1 MNAQFQVAQLSGS
14 TPANSSAPPRIFKLT
29 KPMGDQ
35 AVVVNLGYDQ
45 KVKVDFSGIANEK
58 ITLVHVGDRLII
70 LFDNKSTVTVEP
82 FFDSRH
88 DALKNL
94 TIEVAPGRDV
104 SVSEFA
110 SLFPITTDQS
120 ILPAAGEGGGNAQ
133 ASGANFSNSSVD
145 PLATR
150 SPLDLLGQESL
161 GTVAL
166 TPETFNGTPNV
177 APSGSFTLAGV
188 LTVHDET
195 LGVQLTADDQAN
207 PLLPAVF
214 QQAGLIGWAQSAVSE
229 IGAANV
235 NFGTNGPGTV
245 AYVLTTSTG
254 AAFAGVDTGLKATA
268 TGNGVFL
275 FSEGNLIVAR
285 EGNGTTP
292 NAGGA
297 IAFALYLDPVSLK
310 LSVAQY
316 EAVQH
321 SNTLDPNDRI
331 ELADVVFVQQ
341 VVTDALGVVVTH
353 VSTDSIGVA
362 FDDDGPAISV
372 SVVEPVEG
380 SAQLA
385 TLSLDES
392 IGFDPNPN
400 GFPGPLDDT
409 GSTTAD
415 PTGTVPIGEV
425 KTAAGGEEQ
434 GQGALQALFSVVKDP
449 GTDGEKTVTYQ
460 YSFSLTG
467 GSGPSG
473 SVASTLKVTDPSGL
487 YGDDTI
493 YLFKV
498 SDTEIVGR
506 VGNDPNGPIATRITL
521 VNAGSLS
528 GSQLVIA
535 QYMAIDHGQDGNN
548 FDSSKALTLLSS
560 NQDEGEVVFASLG
573 ITLTATI
580 TDVDNDTATSSATIQ
595 IAGGETSSIVFQDD
609 GPVLIGE
616 GSVIGT
622 VDEDGLAV
630 HNADA
635 GRTGELA
642 GTGSA
647 VATGSLASL
656 VDFGTDGPAA
666 TGFKVAVQNTP
677 VDSGLT
683 SQGAHVLI
691 VSDGTTLHGYVETGV
706 AGSGFSGGDRE
717 VFTLTV
723 GADGFYTFTLKDQI
737 DHPTLNN
744 AEGDNGENIL
754 TTSLDLSA
762 FIVATDGDGDHIN
775 LGEGTFKIEIQ
786 DDIPV
791 LTGASISRTVDED
804 DILTPWSQ
812 GTSPNDG
819 SADGSTTENFTGAA
833 IVSGTLAGLVSVG
846 ADETGTFGFSSDAI
860 AKLTALGLYSKQS
873 AQGDGE
879 NGKLLIYTISD
890 GPVGSHEIVITAN
903 EPSPNGNP
911 VFSLTLNTETGAYEF
926 RLYDELIHTEGSG
939 QNSDLRSGPL
949 DNGVQH
955 SIPNIDLGSI
965 ITFTDK
971 DGDTV
976 SLTGKFTISVT
987 DDVPHADVDLGWGS
1001 VTVDETPGNQADD
1014 TTSSSVRNLFAKLEA
1029 TGLVGDDPDVSGD
1042 NNGGNPGNG
1051 AIAYAR
1057 SDFSVVIDD
1066 SVIGADYPPYPHT
1079 FSLSVAGGNGTDSGL
1094 FVTDGGKIVLS
1105 VNADGLIL
1113 GTVSDANSAFN
1124 GKVAFAI
1131 AIDSDGKVSVAQY
1144 LSIKHDDRGDS
1155 NETNDNGTNFNDASP
1170 DDPLTVQQNL
1180 DGKII
1185 ATLTVTDSDGDK
1197 SSDSVN
1203 IGKLITFL
1211 DDGPSVDVHAASG
1224 FSVVH
1229 DETPDVQSSDDDTT
1243 VQAVRD
1249 LFANVHDK
1257 GSDPHLASA
1266 QKIDGAVG
1274 FAQSEGAALTVSA
1287 NFGSDGAATSSSK
1300 VFSLTLNGGNGTNSG
1315 LETTDGRDIY
1325 LFKEGDLIVGR
1336 YDGPDSGS
1344 GTTNT
1349 GNDPAA
1355 FAIAIDPVTGK
1366 VSVVQYVSLEHN
1378 NAGGA
1383 DDYVAIA
1390 SNKVFATVTVTDG
1403 DGDSARDSADIS
1415 GKIRFEDD
1423 GPTITGATISV
1434 AVDEDGLPTGN
1445 LDANRAGETTGTG
1458 SAVATGAAGALNALV
1473 NFGADGPSSTA
1484 FDLVVQSSPVNTG
1497 LESKGGDILIVS
1509 DGNTLRG
1516 FVNQGGN
1523 FGYQAGTDRE
1533 VFTLTV
1539 GSNGSYVFTLK
1550 DQIDHPSLNGQNG
1563 DNSENLLT
1571 TALDLSKYIV
1581 ATDGDGD
1588 TVKLA
1593 AGAFTIQIRDDI
1605 PIQVSGASI
1614 TATVEEDDLTNAN
1627 SGNNSV
1633 GNNEDGSSG
1642 KTVANGSLTSLFKVG
1657 ADENGTFV
1665 LDISGI
1671 SALQNQNLTSHNTAL
1686 SYSISGDTLTA
1697 KAGSITVFTLQI
1709 QSNGNYTF
1717 TLEDQLDHAAGNG
1730 ENTLSINLS
1739 SVVRFVDYDSDG
1751 VTPSGGFTITVQ
1763 DDIPVQTQNS
1773 VSGAVQ
1779 EDALTDANSNH
1790 QSIGNTEGG
1799 QTTVAT
1805 GSLATLVSVGADEQ
1819 GTFSLLANPAGLTAV
1834 TSKGAAVL
1842 YSVSGTVLTGYVDSD
1857 GTAGFSGGDRVVFTL
1872 DVQPNGNYTFTLED
1886 QIDHLPN
1893 APANDDNQKLILDF
1907 TGAIQF
1913 TDQDGDKIQLQG
1925 STTTTTVT
1933 TPLTLQ
1939 PGHYDT
1945 YTVGGVTFDGL
1956 TFTGTAAN
1964 SFVNTAGDNAA
1975 SFNVSGQGVGIGNNL
1990 IQDNQGFIVERAG
2003 TDSFSFTINGSGT
2016 GTISWVA
2023 YHGGVPVSGSA
2034 GYDSGT
2040 LTLPSDGSAV
2050 TIDPSGTFDHLV
2062 IRFDLADG
2070 DKIRVNNFS
2079 YASTTTTSGGV
2090 FTIGIEDDIP
2100 VTGPNATVTV
2110 DEDDLASGNHDTA
2123 SAGDDAA
2130 SVSPTTGT
2138 LNFLVGA
2145 DEAGTI
2151 SFAPLD
2157 GFAVVDAGNHALTA
2171 GNQALHYFWDAGT
2184 NTLYASTLTDT
2195 PSHAF
2200 ATAAFK
2206 IQVDPST
2213 GAYSFSLVGQI
2224 DHPIHDDPNV
2234 GGTQTAYEDNI
2245 SINLSY
2251 TITDRDGDTGN
2262 GTLAISIDDDMP
2274 IVGSTVAANNLVV
2287 NGSFEQGHALGN
2299 NQWSIYHGLAGWTT
2313 ADIGAAG
2320 PHGDVPFE
2328 VQTGNVGGVF
2338 AQDGNALIELDSD
2351 LSSGNLS
2358 GSDHYNDSGHTNT
2371 IIQQVIAGT
2380 HAGEAYEL
2388 TFYYSPRSNEGN
2400 ADSGSLNV
2408 LWNGQVVKSIDSTGM
2423 TAGVWQ
2429 LITVS
2434 VIGTDAG
2441 DVLGFQGA
2449 GQENSL
2455 GAYIDNVSLVPVAF
2469 VDEDGLTGPLAFG
2482 SHDTQAGD
2490 NYVANTDGDANETTS
2505 TGYLNI
2511 KWGADDLDSGVD
2523 INSGSF
2529 GTLTQD
2535 HPDGVGDRSL
2545 TFANASVGVSGASAL
2560 TSMGEAVVFS
2570 TNADGTILTGVAG
2583 GRTVIEVSLSDE
2595 GAGAFRVVLKDQLDH
2610 ATGNNEN
2617 DIRLTFNY
2625 TATDSDGDAVNGSFT
2640 IGVDDDMPSANA
2652 DADSVSTAVQTL
2664 NFDDVVLGENG
2675 ETPIA
2680 SPYHGFNFIQTG
2692 IHNPPGSG
2700 PFATYVPHSG
2710 SNLAFVGEK
2719 NGVEQPG
2726 YTGTAGDPITIAH
2739 ADGSR
2744 FTALGAWFS
2753 SHGSEPMTITISG
2766 YVNGVLV
2773 SSFTQDIHE
2782 GTAGGPTYV
2791 NLSALGSVDKIVVDG
2806 PGYFGF
2812 DDFSYA
2818 DNATATGNVVTGVGT
2833 TNFGADVL
2841 GADGAKVTG
2850 VVGVTTDTT
2859 PDGSH
2864 NFQVTGQY
2872 GTLVLNENGGYTYTR
2887 FDGSPVVAN
2896 DVFTYAL
2903 TDGDGDVSTATL
2915 TIGISDHGV
2924 TISGINGEDG
2934 DITVYENDLLA
2945 SRGVDESAGSSPDS
2959 GNLLQNGTFTIAA
2972 ADGLNSLMID
2982 GHAFVTNGVFTASSF
2997 TTATGNTFA
3006 VTAFNGTTVSYSY
3019 TLVDNEQH
3027 ASLQGNNGL
3036 PESLSV
3042 VATDSDGETATST
3055 IKINIV
3061 DDVPTAVNDTWAT
3074 TITGATLLTGL
3085 LANDKFGAD
3094 GVDTD
3099 NSPLIGQVTVTNS
3112 AHGTVVYNN
3121 NGTFTYTPEA
3131 GYTGA
3136 DSFTYTIKD
3145 GDGDTSTA
3153 TVTLSS
3159 VQTNSLPTA
3168 GNSSASVDDEGLPNG
3183 IAGSTFAD
3191 DLSGQAITASGTLPH
3206 NYNTDGKAASDPI
3219 NFAPMDGTTGLVGSE
3234 SVTYS
3239 WNATNNTLTA
3249 SSAARGAIFIVV
3261 VDGGSDNGNGNY
3273 VFTLLKPV
3281 LHDAGDN
3288 ENDATVNLTYQV
3300 KDATLP
3306 IADKATGTLAITID
3320 DDIPVAAPIVKTV
3333 TEGTSDT
3340 NILLILDRSGSM
3352 DFSSGVSGYATR
3364 LDLLKAAAKE
3374 LLDQYD
3380 AAGDVKVQI
3389 IKFNDSAQK
3398 QGSVWLSVAD
3408 AKTYIDGL
3416 TANDGTDY
3424 DDATALAPDAFD
3436 DAGKL
3441 TTAGVRNVSYFISD
3455 GQPDPTSEQVS
3466 GDELTDWVNFVN
3478 ANDIVSFAIGLGSSA
3493 PSMYLDPLAYDGRG
3507 TGTDTDA
3514 LIVTN
3519 LNQLQSSLAGTVSP
3533 SISGSV
3539 IDGSIPTSF
3548 GADGGYVKSI
3558 EIGGKTYTYNP
3569 ATDAIT
3575 TSGSGSNTA
3584 TFNATTNQLTITFTG
3599 SAGESFVIDLDDGT
3613 YAYTPPSTI
3622 TSNFGRP
3629 FTYTLTDNDGDTA
3642 SSTLTINVNNVNGAP
3657 ILDATDSPVNAA
3669 VNEDAPAPSGAVGT
3683 LVSALLDTAAGGGF
3697 DNVTDADGPG
3707 LGIAITATNSAN
3719 GTWYYSTNNG
3729 ATWTAV
3735 GAVSNANALLL
3746 AADVGTRLYFKPSA
3760 DYNGTVTD
3768 GITFRAWDES
3778 TGTAGTKADTT
3789 SNGGSSAFSSA
3800 TDTASV
3806 TVNSVNDAPTLGPI
3820 TATAGITEAANAAS
3834 QNIAA
3839 VSGTFAVSDVDV
3851 GNTLTASINGTPTL
3865 VWSGGDLST
3874 VLTSAQINT
3883 LTGALVA
3890 GELAIS
3896 SSITANGGAQ
3906 TISYTWDPEAAALD
3920 FLAAGQTLTVTYQI
3934 QVSDGTATTP
3944 TQPLSF
3950 VITGTNDAPV
3960 ITGDR
3965 AAIVAEGGTYTIT
3978 TTDLNFTDVDDAA
3991 AGVTF
3996 TASSLTNGIIQVNGV
4011 TQNTFSG
4018 TQLAA
4023 GQVKFIHN
4031 GSETSTASFQV
4042 NVEDGNEDVSS
4053 PVNQSFNLTV
4063 TAVND
4068 LPVLNSTG
4076 LTVVS
4081 NTGSGAVTFAEAAL
4095 SSYFIDADN
4104 TTLGIASVA
4113 PAGTLQSANGT
4124 GLGAGNVGTV
4134 GTITIDDD
4142 AALGGSF
4149 TTIATDG
4156 TGSSAP
4162 ATTVNFVNSA
4172 TATTSLNAAASGDSI
4187 IVNAQ
4192 TTGATLTGGV
4202 GKDYIIGNTGNDTI
4216 IGGANDDVLAGG
4228 AGNDTYAFGLSDGDD
4243 TIIEVGAAS
4252 AGDAVLIDAN
4262 GAALTSLSGLDND
4275 DDGSDGDLI
4284 IGVNGQQIRIVDHY
4298 NSGNN
4303 AVETISFDGA
4313 TFKGYSLGSGAYTIS
4328 TDDNGT
4334 RSGTSGNDLIAA
4346 EADGDNL
4353 SGGAGNDI
4361 LLGNASSDGLTGG
4374 TGSDLLVGGA
4384 GTDDFNFAAGDS
4396 QLSITGS
4403 GTNGVISGY
4412 DVIADFAPGATAAA
4426 SERIIF
4432 SGATVAGNATP
4443 TGSTTTNSALL
4454 LNTGFAVASHRISSG
4469 IITFDDTSGGANAN
4483 FSTAVSLTTQ
4493 ADVAAVVQYL
4503 QANDIGAT
4511 GTTVAFEATI
4521 GGVNHTYVYIQG
4533 TDNGSNNNSDA
4544 LIDLVG
4550 VNATSISEPNNNEI
4564 AVVGTSVADPIVLD
4578 LGNNGVAFSSLE
4590 NGVSFDI
4597 NGDGAQD
4604 QIAWTGDG
4612 QDGILAL
4619 DLDGS
4624 GKIESGNELF
4634 TPNFNG
4640 GHFADGIAALASL
4653 DGNHD
4658 GVIDTRDQAFGDLVV
4673 WRDANH
4679 NGVSEDGEL
4688 IKLGELDIKSIDL
4701 ATTAG
4706 APIDGQTVAGVG
4718 SFTYADG
4725 TTGTFVE
4732 VDLDASL
4739 GASVPADTAHHE
4751 LPQGLDQILSF
4762 GPGHGEL
4769 TFPASGSA
4777 GEGELTHFT
4786 TVDQPLTHDAFGDTS
4801 AAAAKMALAVI
4812 QAGGTVDTAHLQPGL

>member
-1 MNAQFQVAQLSGS
+1 MNAQFQVTQLSGS
-14 TPANSSAPPRIFKLT
+14 TLANSSAPSRIFKLT

-145 PLATR
+145 SLATGN
-150 SPLDLLGQESL
+150 PLDLLGQESL
-161 GTVAL
+161 GTFAL

-195 LGVQLTADDQAN
+195 LGVQVTADDQAN

-214 QQAGLIGWAQSAVSE
+214 QQAGLIGWAQSAASE
-229 IGAANV
+229 IAAANV

-245 AYVLTTSTG
+245 AYVLTTSAG

-268 TGNGVFL
+268 TGNEIFL
-275 FSEGNLIVAR
+275 FTEGNLVVAR

-392 IGFDPNPN
+392 IGFDPNPD

-409 GSTTAD
+409 GSTMPD
-415 PTGTVPIGEV
+415 PTGSVPIGEV
-425 KTAAGGEEQ
+425 KTAVGGEEQ
-434 GQGALQALFSVVKDP
+434 GQGALQALFNVVKDP
-449 GTDGEKTVTYQ
+449 GTDGEKSTTYQ

-506 VGNDPNGPIATRITL
+506 VGNDPNGPIAIRVTL
-521 VNAGSLS
+521 VDAGSLS
-528 GSQLVIA
+528 GGQLVID

-560 NQDEGEVVFASLG
+560 NQGEGEVVFASLG

-616 GSVIGT
+616 DAVIAR
-622 VDEDGLAV
+622 VDEDGLV
-630 HNADA
+630 GHNADA
-635 GRTGELA
+635 ARTGEVT
-642 GTGSA
+642 GPGSA
-647 VATGSLASL
+647 VATGSLTSL
-656 VDFGTDGPAA
+656 VDFGTDGAGANAFHLA
-666 TGFKVAVQNTP
+666 TQATP
-677 VDSGLT
+677 VNSGLT
-683 SQGAHVLI
+683 SQGAQVLI
-691 VSDGTTLHGYVETGV
+691 VSDGTALHGYVETGA
-706 AGSGFSGGDRE
+706 AGSGFGNGDRE

-723 GADGFYTFTLKDQI
+723 GVDGSYTFTLKDQI
-737 DHPTLNN
+737 DHPSLNG
-744 AEGDNGENIL
+744 AAGDNSENAL
-754 TTSLDLSA
+754 TTALDLSA
-762 FIVATDGDGDHIN
+762 FVIATDGDGDSIT
-775 LGEGTFKIEIQ
+775 LGAGTFKMEVQ

-791 LTGASISRTVDED
+791 LTGASIARTVDED

-812 GTSPNDG
+812 GTSPYDG
-819 SADGSTTENFTGAA
+819 GNVDGSTTEIFTGAA
-833 IVSGTLAGLVSVG
+833 FVSGTLAGLVSVG

-860 AKLTALGLYSKQS
+860 AKLSALGLYSKQS

-879 NGKLLIYTISD
+879 NGKLLTYVISN
-890 GPVGSHEIVITAN
+890 GPVGSHEIIITGN
-903 EPSPNGNP
+903 EPNPNGNP

-965 ITFTDK
+965 VTFTDK
-971 DGDTV
+971 DGDTI
-976 SLTGKFTISVT
+976 SLTGKFTINVT
-987 DDVPHADVDLGWGS
+987 DDVPHADIDLGWGS
-1001 VTVDETPGNQADD
+1001 VTIDETPGNQADD
-1014 TTSSSVRNLFAKLEA
+1014 TTASSVRNLFAKLEA
-1029 TGLVGDDPDVSGD
+1029 TDVVGDDPDVPGD
-1042 NNGGNPGNG
+1042 NNGGNSGNG

-1057 SDFSVVIDD
+1057 SDFAVVIDD
-1066 SVIGADYPPYPHT
+1066 STIGADYPPYPHT

-1124 GKVAFAI
+1124 GNIAFAI
-1131 AIDSDGKVSVAQY
+1131 AIASDGRVSVAQY

-1155 NETNDNGTNFNDASP
+1155 NETNDNGNNWNDASP

-1203 IGKLITFL
+1203 IGKLITLL
-1211 DDGPSVDVHAASG
+1211 DDGPSVEVHTASG

-1249 LFANVHDK
+1249 LFANVHHK
-1257 GSDPHLASA
+1257 GSDPHLTNA
-1266 QKIDGAVG
+1266 QKVDGAIG
-1274 FAQSEGAALTVSA
+1274 FAQSEGAALTVST
-1287 NFGSDGAATSSSK
+1287 NFGADGAASSTSK

-1315 LETTDGRDIY
+1315 LETTDGKDIY

-1344 GTTNT
+1344 SSTNT
-1349 GNDPAA
+1349 GSDPAA

-1378 NAGGA
+1378 NTGDA
-1383 DDYVAIA
+1383 DEYVAIA

-1403 DGDSARDSADIS
+1403 DGDSATDSADIS

-1445 LDANRAGETTGTG
+1445 LDANRTGETTGTG
-1458 SAVATGAAGALNALV
+1458 SAIAVGAAGALNALV
-1473 NFGADGPSSTA
+1473 NFGADGPASTA
-1484 FDLVVQSSPVNTG
+1484 FDLVVQNSPINTG

-1516 FVNQGGN
+1516 YVDQGGN
-1523 FGYQAGTDRE
+1523 SGYQPGTDRE

-1563 DNSENLLT
+1563 DNTENLLT
-1571 TALDLSKYIV
+1571 TALDLSKYII

-1605 PIQVSGASI
+1605 PIQVSGASV

-1642 KTVANGSLTSLFKVG
+1642 KAVANGSLTSLFKVG

-1665 LDISGI
+1665 LDSSGI
-1671 SALQNQNLTSHNTAL
+1671 PALQNQNLTSHNTAL

-1717 TLEDQLDHAAGNG
+1717 TLKDQLDHAAGNG

-1751 VTPSGGFTITVQ
+1751 VTLSGGFTITVQ

-1779 EDALTDANSNH
+1779 EDALTDANSNL
-1790 QSIGNTEGG
+1790 QSIGNAEGG

-1819 GTFSLLANPAGLTAV
+1819 GTFSLLANPSGLTAV

-1872 DVQPNGNYTFTLED
+1872 DVQPNGNYTFTLKD

-1893 APANDDNQKLILDF
+1893 APANDDNQKLILNF

-1925 STTTTTVT
+1925 PTTTTTVT

-2130 SVSPTTGT
+2130 SVSPATGT

-2151 SFAPLD
+2151 SFAPLG
-2157 GFAVVDAGNHALTA
+2157 GFAVVDAGNHAITA
-2171 GNQALHYFWDAGT
+2171 GNQALQYFWDAGT

-2206 IQVDPST
+2206 IQVNPST
-2213 GAYSFSLVGQI
+2213 GAYSFSLLGQV
-2224 DHPIHDDPNV
+2224 DHPVHDDLNV

-2245 SINLSY
+2245 KLNLTY
-2251 TITDRDGDTGN
+2251 TVTDRDGDTVK
-2262 GTLAISIDDDMP
+2262 GTLSVSIDDDMP
-2274 IVGSTVAANNLVV
+2274 IIGPVAATNNLVV
-2287 NGSFEQGHALGN
+2287 NGSFEVGHGLGN
-2299 NQWSIYHGLAGWTT
+2299 NQWSIYHSLAGWTS
-2313 ADIGAAG
+2313 ANLGPAG

-2328 VQTGNVGGVF
+2328 VQTGNVGGVS

-2358 GSDHYNDSGHTNT
+2358 GGDHYNDSGHTNT

-2434 VIGTDAG
+2434 VIGTGPG

-2455 GAYIDNVSLVPVAF
+2455 GAYIDNVSLVPVTF

-2482 SHDTQAGD
+2482 SHDTLAGD

-2511 KWGADDLDSGVD
+2511 KWGADNLDSGAD
-2523 INSGSF
+2523 ITSGSF

-2545 TFANASVGVSGASAL
+2545 TFTNASVGVSGVSAL
-2560 TSMGEAVVFS
+2560 TSKGEAVVFS

-2640 IGVDDDMPSANA
+2640 VGVDDDVPVANA
-2652 DADSVSTAVQTL
+2652 DIDSVSTAVQTL

-2675 ETPIA
+2675 ETPIV

-2700 PFATYVPHSG
+2700 PFATYAPHSG

-2739 ADGSR
+2739 TDGSR

-2753 SHGSEPMTITISG
+2753 SHGSEPMTIAISG
-2766 YVNGVLV
+2766 YVDGMLV
-2773 SSFTQDIHE
+2773 SSFTQDIHQ
-2782 GTAGGPTYV
+2782 GAAGGPIYV
-2791 NLSALGSVDKIVVDG
+2791 SLSVLGSVDKIVVDG

-2812 DDFSYA
+2812 DDFAFA
-2818 DNATATGNVVTGVGT
+2818 DNSSATGNVVTGVGT

-2850 VVGVTTDTT
+2850 VVGVTTVTT
-2859 PDGSH
+2859 PDGSQ
-2864 NFQVTGQY
+2864 NFQVIGQY
-2872 GTLVLNENGGYTYTR
+2872 GTLVLNENGDYTYTR

-2924 TISGINGEDG
+2924 TISGINREDG
-2934 DITVYENDLLA
+2934 DITVYEDDLLA
-2945 SRGVDESAGSSPDS
+2945 SRGVGESAGSGPDS
-2959 GNLLQNGTFTIAA
+2959 GNLSQNGTFTIAA

-2982 GHAFVTNGVFTASSF
+2982 GHAIVTNGVFTATSF
-2997 TTATGNTFA
+2997 TTATGNIFA

-3036 PESLSV
+3036 PENLSV

-3085 LANDKFGAD
+3085 LANDEFGAD

-3099 NSPLIGQVTVTNS
+3099 NSPLIGQVTVTNG
-3112 AHGTVVYNN
+3112 AHGTVVYNS

-3136 DSFTYTIKD
+3136 DSFTYTIRD

-3168 GNSSASVDDEGLPNG
+3168 GNTSASVDDEGFPNG
-3183 IAGSTFAD
+3183 IAGSTFGD
-3191 DLSGQAITASGTLPH
+3191 DLSGQAISASGTLPH

-3219 NFAPMDGTTGLVGSE
+3219 NFAPMNGTPGLVGSE

-3249 SSAARGAIFIVV
+3249 SSAARGAIFTVV

-3281 LHDAGDN
+3281 LHDAGNN
-3288 ENDATVNLTYQV
+3288 ENDATVHLTYQV

-3306 IADKATGTLAITID
+3306 VGDTATGTLAITID

-3333 TEGTSDT
+3333 TEGSSDT

-3352 DFSSGVSGYATR
+3352 DFNSGVSGYTTR

-3389 IKFNDSAQK
+3389 IQFNDSAQK
-3398 QGSVWLSVAD
+3398 QGDVWLSVAD

-3416 TANDGTDY
+3416 TADNGTDY
-3424 DDATALAPDAFD
+3424 DDATALAPDAFND
-3436 DAGKL
+3436 PGKL
-3441 TTAGVRNVSYFISD
+3441 TTSGVRNVAYFMSD
-3455 GQPDPTSEQVS
+3455 GQPDPTSEAVTD
-3466 GDELTDWVNFVN
+3466 GELTDWINFVN
-3478 ANDIVSFAIGLGSSA
+3478 ANDIVSFAIGLGPSA
-3493 PSMYLDPLAYDGRG
+3493 PDTYLDPLAHDGRG
-3507 TGTDTDA
+3507 AGSGTDTDA
-3514 LIVTN
+3514 LIVTD
-3519 LNQLQSSLAGTVSP
+3519 LNQFQSTLAGTVNP

-3569 ATDAIT
+3569 VTDAIIA
-3575 TSGSGSNTA
+3575 SGSGSNA
-3584 TFNATTNQLTITFTG
+3584 GTFNATSNQLTITFTG

-3613 YAYTPPSTI
+3613 YVYMPPTAIVADFS
-3622 TSNFGRP
+3622 RP

-3642 SSTLTINVNNVNGAP
+3642 TSTLTINVDNVNGAP
-3657 ILDATDSPVNAA
+3657 VLDATDSPVVAA
-3669 VNEDAPAPSGAVGT
+3669 VNEDAAAPSGAVGT
-3683 LVSALLDTAAGGGF
+3683 LVSALLDTAGGGGF

-3735 GAVSNANALLL
+3735 GTVSNANALLL
-3746 AADVGTRLYFKPSA
+3746 EADANTRLYFKPA
-3760 DYNGTVTD
+3760 ANFNGTVTD
-3768 GITFRAWDES
+3768 GITFRAWDAS
-3778 TGTAGTKADTT
+3778 TGTAGTKVDTS

-3800 TDTASV
+3800 TDTAAV
-3806 TVNSVNDAPTLGPI
+3806 TVNAANDAPTATI
-3820 TATAGITEAANAAS
+3820 TPASYSATEQTNLNLHNTGMSVGDIDAGNNVISMTLS
-3834 QNIAA
+3834 
-3839 VSGTFAVSDVDV
+3839 VGT
-3851 GNTLTASINGTPTL
+3851 G
-3865 VWSGGDLST
+3865 
-3874 VLTSAQINT
+3874 
-3883 LTGALVA
+3883 
-3890 GELAIS
+3890 
-3896 SSITANGGAQ
+3896 
-3906 TISYTWDPEAAALD
+3906 
-3920 FLAAGQTLTVTYQI
+3920 TLTV
-3934 QVSDGTATTP
+3934 
-3944 TQPLSF
+3944 
-3950 VITGTNDAPV
+3950 
-3960 ITGDR
+3960 
-3965 AAIVAEGGTYTIT
+3965 
-3978 TTDLNFTDVDDAA
+3978 
-3991 AGVTF
+3991 
-3996 TASSLTNGIIQVNGV
+3996 
-4011 TQNTFSG
+4011 
-4018 TQLAA
+4018 
-4023 GQVKFIHN
+4023 
-4031 GSETSTASFQV
+4031 
-4042 NVEDGNEDVSS
+4042 
-4053 PVNQSFNLTV
+4053 
-4063 TAVND
+4063 
-4068 LPVLNSTG
+4068 
-4076 LTVVS
+4076 
-4081 NTGSGAVTFAEAAL
+4081 
-4095 SSYFIDADN
+4095 
-4104 TTLGIASVA
+4104 
-4113 PAGTLQSANGT
+4113 
-4124 GLGAGNVGTV
+4124 GAGN
-4134 GTITIDDD
+4134 
-4142 AALGGSF
+4142 
-4149 TTIATDG
+4149 
-4156 TGSSAP
+4156 
-4162 ATTVNFVNSA
+4162 
-4172 TATTSLNAAASGDSI
+4172 SG
-4187 IVNAQ
+4187 
-4192 TTGATLTGGV
+4192 
-4202 GKDYIIGNTGNDTI
+4202 
-4216 IGGANDDVLAGG
+4216 
-4228 AGNDTYAFGLSDGDD
+4228 
-4243 TIIEVGAAS
+4243 
-4252 AGDAVLIDAN
+4252 
-4262 GAALTSLSGLDND
+4262 
-4275 DDGSDGDLI
+4275 
-4284 IGVNGQQIRIVDHY
+4284 VD
-4298 NSGNN
+4298 
-4303 AVETISFDGA
+4303 
-4313 TFKGYSLGSGAYTIS
+4313 
-4328 TDDNGT
+4328 
-4334 RSGTSGNDLIAA
+4334 
-4346 EADGDNL
+4346 
-4353 SGGAGNDI
+4353 
-4361 LLGNASSDGLTGG
+4361 
-4374 TGSDLLVGGA
+4374 
-4384 GTDDFNFAAGDS
+4384 
-4396 QLSITGS
+4396 SITGS
-4403 GTNGVISGY
+4403 GTSSVTVTGTLAELNNLLAGTDTNGGWFGSGGTIVYNANVNAPPASTTLTLLVNDTGDTGSGGSQTAADAATINITAVNDAPTAAADTVITNVGNNAAVVIPEWALVANDTDLDNVLDVTAVSAGTSGTTSHATGTGNGGSVTFTDDGSNLNGGNNGSFTY
-4412 DVIADFAPGATAAA
+4412 KATDGSATAAA
-4426 SERIIF
+4426 VTVTIDNRSTGTTTLTGGNANEILIGRSGASNALNGDNGNDVLIGNDLADTLNGGDGRDIMVGGASGDTFSIF
-4432 SGATVAGNATP
+4432 SGESAVTIGASGDGGTIAGYDIIKDFNVTADKLSLNGTP
-4443 TGSTTTNSALL
+4443 FAASNTAGTNGSNSELTIGG
-4454 LNTGFAVASHRISSG
+4454 NQVRSHAISNG
-4469 IITFDDTSGGANAN
+4469 IITFDDADS
-4483 FSTAVSLTTQ
+4483 FSSALTLDSIQ
-4493 ADVAAVVQYL
+4493 DVAAVVDYL
-4503 QANDIGAT
+4503 RQNDLGSGGA
-4511 GTTVAFEATI
+4511 TVAFTATI
-4521 GGVNHTYVYIQG
+4521 DGVNHTYVYEQVG
-4533 TDNGSNNNSDA
+4533 NGQSNDNDI
-4544 LIDLVG
+4544 LVDLENVTL
-4550 VNATSISEPNNNEI
+4550 TSG
-4564 AVVGTSVADPIVLD
+4564 GTSLATLIGNGRVDPVVLD
-4578 LGNNGVAFSSLE
+4578 LGAHGISFSSISD
-4590 NGVSFDI
+4590 GVQFDI

-4604 QIAWTGDG
+4604 QIAWTAGG
-4612 QDGILAL
+4612 QDGILAV

-4640 GHFADGIAALASL
+4640 GHFADGIAALGSL

-4658 GVIDTRDQAFGDLVV
+4658 GVIDSKDQAFGDLVT
-4673 WRDANH
+4673 WQDANH
-4679 NGVSEDGEL
+4679 NGVSEGGEL
-4688 IKLGELDIKSIDL
+4688 IKLSDLGIKSIDL

-4706 APIDGQTVAGVG
+4706 APIDGQTIAGVG

-4725 TTGTFVE
+4725 TIGTFVE

-4739 GASVPADTAHHE
+4739 GASAPADTAYHE
-4751 LPQGLDQILSF
+4751 LPHGFDQILDF

-4769 TFPASGSA
+4769 SFPPGGLGSQ

>member
-14 TPANSSAPPRIFKLT
+14 TLANSSAPPRIFKLT

-82 FFDSRH
+82 FFDSGH

-145 PLATR
+145 PLATGN
-150 SPLDLLGQESL
+150 PLDLLGQESL
-161 GTVAL
+161 GTFAL

-229 IGAANV
+229 IAAANV

-245 AYVLTTSTG
+245 AYVLTTSAG

-268 TGNGVFL
+268 TGNEIFL
-275 FSEGNLIVAR
+275 FTEGNLIVAR

-392 IGFDPNPN
+392 IGFDPNPD
-400 GFPGPLDDT
+400 GFAGPLDDT
-409 GSTTAD
+409 GSTMPD
-415 PTGTVPIGEV
+415 PTGSVPIGEV
-425 KTAAGGEEQ
+425 KTAVGGEEQ
-434 GQGALQALFSVVKDP
+434 GQGALQALFNVVKDP
-449 GTDGEKTVTYQ
+449 GTDGEKSTTYQ

-506 VGNDPNGPIATRITL
+506 VGNDPNGPIAIRITL
-521 VNAGSLS
+521 VDAGSLS
-528 GSQLVIA
+528 GGQLVID

-616 GSVIGT
+616 DAVIAR
-622 VDEDGLAV
+622 VDEDGLV
-630 HNADA
+630 GHNADA
-635 GRTGELA
+635 ARTGEVT

-647 VATGSLASL
+647 VATGSLTSL
-656 VDFGTDGPAA
+656 VDFGTDGAGANAFHLA
-666 TGFKVAVQNTP
+666 TQATP
-677 VDSGLT
+677 VNSGLT
-683 SQGAHVLI
+683 SQGAQVLI
-691 VSDGTTLHGYVETGV
+691 VSDGTALHGYVETGA
-706 AGSGFSGGDRE
+706 AGSGFGNGDRE

-723 GADGFYTFTLKDQI
+723 GADGSYTFTLKDQI
-737 DHPTLNN
+737 DHPSLNGT
-744 AEGDNGENIL
+744 AGDNSENAL
-754 TTSLDLSA
+754 TTALDLSA
-762 FIVATDGDGDHIN
+762 FVIATDGDGDSIT
-775 LGEGTFKIEIQ
+775 LGAGTFKMEVQ

-791 LTGASISRTVDED
+791 LTGASIARTVDED

-812 GTSPNDG
+812 GTSPYDG
-819 SADGSTTENFTGAA
+819 GNVDGSTTEIFTGAA
-833 IVSGTLAGLVSVG
+833 FVSGTLAGLVSVG

-860 AKLTALGLYSKQS
+860 AKLSALGLYSKQS

-879 NGKLLIYTISD
+879 NGKLLTYVISN
-890 GPVGSHEIVITAN
+890 GPVGSHEIIITGN
-903 EPSPNGNP
+903 EPNPNGNP

-965 ITFTDK
+965 VTFTDK
-971 DGDTV
+971 DGDTI
-976 SLTGKFTISVT
+976 SLTGKFTINVT
-987 DDVPHADVDLGWGS
+987 DDVPHADIDLGWGS

-1014 TTSSSVRNLFAKLEA
+1014 TTASSVRNLFAKLEA
-1029 TGLVGDDPDVSGD
+1029 TGVVGDDPDVPGD
-1042 NNGGNPGNG
+1042 NNGGNSGNG

-1057 SDFSVVIDD
+1057 SDFAVVIDD
-1066 SVIGADYPPYPHT
+1066 STIGADYPPYPHR

-1113 GTVSDANSAFN
+1113 GTVSDVNSAFN
-1124 GKVAFAI
+1124 GNVAFAI

-1144 LSIKHDDRGDS
+1144 LSIKHDDRGDF
-1155 NETNDNGTNFNDASP
+1155 NETNDNGTNANDASP

-1211 DDGPSVDVHAASG
+1211 DDGPSVEANAASG

-1249 LFANVHDK
+1249 LFANVHHK
-1257 GSDPHLASA
+1257 GSDPHLTSA
-1266 QKIDGAVG
+1266 QKVDGAIG
-1274 FAQSEGAALTVSA
+1274 FAQSEGAALTVST
-1287 NFGSDGAATSSSK
+1287 NFGADGAASSNSK

-1315 LETTDGRDIY
+1315 LETADGKDIY

-1336 YDGPDSGS
+1336 YDGLDSGS
-1344 GTTNT
+1344 STTNT
-1349 GNDPAA
+1349 GSDSAA

-1378 NAGGA
+1378 NTGDA
-1383 DDYVAIA
+1383 DEYVAIA

-1403 DGDSARDSADIS
+1403 DGDPARASADIS

-1434 AVDEDGLPTGN
+1434 AVDEDGLPAGN
-1445 LDANRAGETTGTG
+1445 LDANRTGETTGTG
-1458 SAVATGAAGALNALV
+1458 SAIAVGALNALV
-1473 NFGADGPSSTA
+1473 NFGADGPASTA
-1484 FDLVVQSSPVNTG
+1484 FDLVVQNSPINTG

-1516 FVNQGGN
+1516 YVNQGGN
-1523 FGYQAGTDRE
+1523 SGYQAGTDRE

-1563 DNSENLLT
+1563 DNTENLLT
-1571 TALDLSKYIV
+1571 TALDLSEYIIV
-1581 ATDGDGD
+1581 TDGDGD
-1588 TVKLA
+1588 TVKLPT
-1593 AGAFTIQIRDDI
+1593 GAFTIQIRDDI
-1605 PIQVSGASI
+1605 PVAKSNAIVS
-1614 TATVEEDDLTNAN
+1614 
-1627 SGNNSV
+1627 
-1633 GNNEDGSSG
+1633 
-1642 KTVANGSLTSLFKVG
+1642 
-1657 ADENGTFV
+1657 
-1665 LDISGI
+1665 
-1671 SALQNQNLTSHNTAL
+1671 
-1686 SYSISGDTLTA
+1686 
-1697 KAGSITVFTLQI
+1697 
-1709 QSNGNYTF
+1709 
-1717 TLEDQLDHAAGNG
+1717 
-1730 ENTLSINLS
+1730 
-1739 SVVRFVDYDSDG
+1739 
-1751 VTPSGGFTITVQ
+1751 
-1763 DDIPVQTQNS
+1763 
-1773 VSGAVQ
+1773 
-1779 EDALTDANSNH
+1779 
-1790 QSIGNTEGG
+1790 
-1799 QTTVAT
+1799 
-1805 GSLATLVSVGADEQ
+1805 
-1819 GTFSLLANPAGLTAV
+1819 
-1834 TSKGAAVL
+1834 
-1842 YSVSGTVLTGYVDSD
+1842 
-1857 GTAGFSGGDRVVFTL
+1857 
-1872 DVQPNGNYTFTLED
+1872 
-1886 QIDHLPN
+1886 
-1893 APANDDNQKLILDF
+1893 
-1907 TGAIQF
+1907 
-1913 TDQDGDKIQLQG
+1913 
-1925 STTTTTVT
+1925 
-1933 TPLTLQ
+1933 
-1939 PGHYDT
+1939 
-1945 YTVGGVTFDGL
+1945 
-1956 TFTGTAAN
+1956 
-1964 SFVNTAGDNAA
+1964 
-1975 SFNVSGQGVGIGNNL
+1975 
-1990 IQDNQGFIVERAG
+1990 
-2003 TDSFSFTINGSGT
+2003 
-2016 GTISWVA
+2016 
-2023 YHGGVPVSGSA
+2023 
-2034 GYDSGT
+2034 
-2040 LTLPSDGSAV
+2040 
-2050 TIDPSGTFDHLV
+2050 
-2062 IRFDLADG
+2062 
-2070 DKIRVNNFS
+2070 
-2079 YASTTTTSGGV
+2079 
-2090 FTIGIEDDIP
+2090 
-2100 VTGPNATVTV
+2100 V
-2110 DEDDLASGNHDTA
+2110 DEDDLTAGNHDTIA
-2123 SAGDDAA
+2123 AGDDAA
-2130 SVSPTTGT
+2130 SLSPVTGT
-2138 LNFLVGA
+2138 LNFSVGA
-2145 DEAGTI
+2145 DEPASVG
-2151 SFAPLD
+2151 FASLH
-2157 GFAVVDAGNHALTA
+2157 GAAVVDTAANAVTA
-2171 GNQALHYFWDAGT
+2171 GNAALHYYWDSAS
-2184 NTLYASTLTDT
+2184 NTLYASTLADT
-2195 PSHAF
+2195 LAHAT

-2206 IQVDPST
+2206 IQVTNAAT
-2213 GAYSFSLVGQI
+2213 GAYSFSLLGQV
-2224 DHPIHDDPNV
+2224 DHPVHDDPNV
-2234 GGTQTAYEDNI
+2234 AGSQTAYEDNI
-2245 SINLSY
+2245 NIDLTY
-2251 TITDRDGDTGN
+2251 TVTDRDGDSAT

-2274 IVGSTVAANNLVV
+2274 IIESAVAPNNLVV
-2287 NGSFEQGHALGN
+2287 NGSFEHGHDLGN
-2299 NQWSIYHGLAGWTT
+2299 NQWSIYHSVDGWKSV
-2313 ADIGAAG
+2313 DIGTSG

-2351 LSSGNLS
+2351 LGSGNLS
-2358 GSDHYNDSGHTNT
+2358 GGDHYNDSGHTNT

-2388 TFYYSPRSNEGN
+2388 TFYYSPRPNEGN

-2434 VIGTDAG
+2434 VIGTGAG

-2455 GAYIDNVSLVPVAF
+2455 GAYIDNVSLVPVTF

-2490 NYVANTDGDANETTS
+2490 NYVADTDGDANETTS

-2511 KWGADDLDSGVD
+2511 KWGADNLDSGVD
-2523 INSGSF
+2523 ITSGSF

-2545 TFANASVGVSGASAL
+2545 TFANASVGVSGVSAL
-2560 TSMGEAVVFS
+2560 TSKGEAVVFS

-2610 ATGNNEN
+2610 AAGNNEN

-2640 IGVDDDMPSANA
+2640 IGVDDDMPVANA
-2652 DADSVSTAVQTL
+2652 DTDSVSSAVQTL
-2664 NFDDVVLGENG
+2664 NFDDVVLAENG

-2680 SPYHGFNFIQTG
+2680 SPYHGFNFIQAG
-2692 IHNPPGSG
+2692 IYNPPGSG
-2700 PFATYVPHSG
+2700 PFANYAPHSG
-2710 SNLAFVGEK
+2710 SNLVFIGERD
-2719 NGVEQPG
+2719 GLEREG
-2726 YTGTAGDPITIAH
+2726 YAGTAGDPITITH
-2739 ADGSR
+2739 TDGSK

-2753 SHGSEPMTITISG
+2753 ANGSEPMTITVYG
-2766 YVNGVLV
+2766 YVNGVQV
-2773 SSFTQDIHE
+2773 SSFSQEIHQ
-2782 GTAGGPTYV
+2782 GAAGGPTYV
-2791 NLSALGSVDKIVVDG
+2791 SLSVLGSVDKIVVDG

-2812 DDFSYA
+2812 DDFAFA
-2818 DNATATGNVVTGVGT
+2818 DNSSATGNVITGVGT

-2850 VVGVTTDTT
+2850 VVGVTTVTT
-2859 PDGSH
+2859 PDGSQ
-2864 NFQVTGQY
+2864 NFQVIGQY
-2872 GTLVLNENGGYTYTR
+2872 GTLVLNENGDYTYTR

-2924 TISGINGEDG
+2924 TISGINSEDG
-2934 DITVYENDLLA
+2934 DITVQENDLLA
-2945 SRGVDESAGSSPDS
+2945 SRGVGESAGSSPDT
-2959 GNLLQNGTFTIAA
+2959 GNLSQNGTFTIAA

-2982 GHAFVTNGVFTASSF
+2982 GHAIVTNGVFTATSF
-2997 TTATGNTFA
+2997 ATATGNIFA

-3036 PESLSV
+3036 PENLSV
-3042 VATDSDGETATST
+3042 VATDNDGETATST

-3061 DDVPTAVNDTWAT
+3061 DDAPTAVNDIWAA
-3074 TITGATLLTGL
+3074 TITDATLLTGL

-3099 NSPLIGQVTVTNS
+3099 NSPLIGQVSVTNG

-3121 NGTFTYTPEA
+3121 NGTFTYTPDA

-3168 GNSSASVDDEGLPNG
+3168 GNISASVDDEGLPNG
-3183 IAGSTFAD
+3183 IAGSAFAD
-3191 DLSGQAITASGTLPH
+3191 DLSGQAISASGTLPH

-3239 WNATNNTLTA
+3239 WNATNNTLIA
-3249 SSAARGAIFIVV
+3249 SSAARGAIFTVV

-3281 LHDAGDN
+3281 LHDAGNN

-3333 TEGTSDT
+3333 TEGSSDT

-3380 AAGDVKVQI
+3380 AVGDVKVQI

-3424 DDATALAPDAFD
+3424 DDATSLAPDAFD

-3478 ANDIVSFAIGLGSSA
+3478 ANDVVSYAIGLGSSA
-3493 PSMYLDPLAYDGRG
+3493 PSTYLDPLAYDGTG
-3507 TGTDTDA
+3507 AGTDTDA
-3514 LIVTN
+3514 LIVTD
-3519 LNQLQSSLAGTVSP
+3519 LNQLQSSLAGTISP

-3599 SAGESFVIDLDDGT
+3599 SAGESFVIDLDDGA

-3629 FTYTLTDNDGDTA
+3629 FTYTLTDNDGDTG
-3642 SSTLTINVNNVNGAP
+3642 SSTLTINVNNVNEAP
-3657 ILDATDSPVNAA
+3657 VLDATDSPVIAA

-3683 LVSALLDTAAGGGF
+3683 LVSALVDTAGGGF

-3719 GTWYYSTNNG
+3719 GTWHYSTNNG
-3729 ATWTAV
+3729 VTWAAV
-3735 GAVSNANALLL
+3735 GAVSSTGALLL
-3746 AADVGTRLYFKPSA
+3746 AADAGTRLYFKPSA

-3778 TGTAGTKADTT
+3778 TGTAGTKVDAS

-3806 TVNSVNDAPTLGPI
+3806 TVNSVNDAPTATI
-3820 TATAGITEAANAAS
+3820 TLASYSATEQTNLNLHNTGLSVGDIDAGSNVISMTLSVGTGVLTVGAGNSGVDSIT
-3834 QNIAA
+3834 
-3839 VSGTFAVSDVDV
+3839 G
-3851 GNTLTASINGTPTL
+3851 NGT
-3865 VWSGGDLST
+3865 
-3874 VLTSAQINT
+3874 
-3883 LTGALVA
+3883 
-3890 GELAIS
+3890 S
-3896 SSITANGGAQ
+3896 S
-3906 TISYTWDPEAAALD
+3906 
-3920 FLAAGQTLTVTYQI
+3920 VT
-3934 QVSDGTATTP
+3934 
-3944 TQPLSF
+3944 
-3950 VITGTNDAPV
+3950 ITGTLAELNNLLAGTDTNGGGVGSGGTIVYNANVNAPPANTTLTLLVND
-3960 ITGDR
+3960 TGDTGSGGSLN
-3965 AAIVAEGGTYTIT
+3965 AADTATI
-3978 TTDLNFTDVDDAA
+3978 N
-3991 AGVTF
+3991 
-3996 TASSLTNGIIQVNGV
+3996 
-4011 TQNTFSG
+4011 
-4018 TQLAA
+4018 
-4023 GQVKFIHN
+4023 
-4031 GSETSTASFQV
+4031 
-4042 NVEDGNEDVSS
+4042 
-4053 PVNQSFNLTV
+4053 V

-4068 LPVLNSTG
+4068 APVNVLPDLIAIAEDTAARLTTIQISDADAGTG
-4076 LTVVS
+4076 NVTVTLS
-4081 NTGSGAVTFAEAAL
+4081 IGSGAL
-4095 SSYFIDADN
+4095 SAIS
-4104 TTLGIASVA
+4104 
-4113 PAGTLQSANGT
+4113 AGG
-4124 GLGAGNVGTV
+4124 VTV
-4134 GTITIDDD
+4134 G
-4142 AALGGSF
+4142 G
-4149 TTIATDG
+4149 
-4156 TGSSAP
+4156 
-4162 ATTVNFVNSA
+4162 SA
-4172 TATTSLNAAASGDSI
+4172 TAL
-4187 IVNAQ
+4187 
-4192 TTGATLTGGV
+4192 TLTGTVDNINAFLSNAAQSVTYTPVANSSTDVTLTVTTNDG
-4202 GKDYIIGNTGNDTI
+4202 GNLGTGGAKSDTDTLTLDLQAANDAPTATITPASYSATEQTNLNLHNTGMSIADI
-4216 IGGANDDVLAGG
+4216 DAGSNVISMTLSVG
-4228 AGNDTYAFGLSDGDD
+4228 TGTLTVTAGN
-4243 TIIEVGAAS
+4243 
-4252 AGDAVLIDAN
+4252 
-4262 GAALTSLSGLDND
+4262 SGIN
-4275 DDGSDGDLI
+4275 
-4284 IGVNGQQIRIVDHY
+4284 
-4298 NSGNN
+4298 
-4303 AVETISFDGA
+4303 
-4313 TFKGYSLGSGAYTIS
+4313 
-4328 TDDNGT
+4328 
-4334 RSGTSGNDLIAA
+4334 
-4346 EADGDNL
+4346 
-4353 SGGAGNDI
+4353 
-4361 LLGNASSDGLTGG
+4361 
-4374 TGSDLLVGGA
+4374 
-4384 GTDDFNFAAGDS
+4384 
-4396 QLSITGS
+4396 SITGS
-4403 GTNGVISGY
+4403 GTSSVTVTGTLEELNNLLAGTDTNGGWFGSGGTIVYNANVDAPPANTTLTLLVNDTGDTGSGGSLTATDTATINITAVNDAPTAAADTVITNIGNNAAVVIPEWALVGNDTDLDNVLDVTAVSAGTSGMTSHAAGTGNGGSVTFTDDGSNLNGGNNGSFTY
-4412 DVIADFAPGATAAA
+4412 KATDGSATAAA
-4426 SERIIF
+4426 VTVTIDNRSTSTTTLTGGSSNEILIGRSGASNALNGDNGNDVLIGNDLADTLNGGDGRDIMFGGASGDTFSIF
-4432 SGATVAGNATP
+4432 SGESAVTIGGSGDGGTIAGYDIIKDFNVTADKLTLSGTPFAASNTVGTNGSNSDLTIGGNQ
-4443 TGSTTTNSALL
+4443 
-4454 LNTGFAVASHRISSG
+4454 VRSHAISNG
-4469 IITFDDTSGGANAN
+4469 IITFDDADT
-4483 FSTAVSLTTQ
+4483 FSSALTLDSIQ
-4493 ADVAAVVQYL
+4493 DVAAVVDYL
-4503 QANDIGAT
+4503 QQNDLGSGGA
-4511 GTTVAFEATI
+4511 TVAFTATI
-4521 GGVNHTYVYIQG
+4521 DGVNHTYVYEQVANSQSDNNDILVDLENVTLTSGG
-4533 TDNGSNNNSDA
+4533 TSLA
-4544 LIDLVG
+4544 TLVG
-4550 VNATSISEPNNNEI
+4550 NGRV
-4564 AVVGTSVADPIVLD
+4564 DPIVLD
-4578 LGNNGVAFSSLE
+4578 LGAHGISFSSISD
-4590 NGVSFDI
+4590 GVQFDI

-4604 QIAWTGDG
+4604 QTAWTADG

-4653 DGNHD
+4653 DGNDD
-4658 GVIDTRDQAFGDLVV
+4658 GVIDAKDQAFGDLVM
-4673 WRDANH
+4673 WQDANH

-4688 IKLGELDIKSIDL
+4688 IKLSDLGIKSIDL

-4706 APIDGQTVAGVG
+4706 TPIDGQTIAGVG

-4725 TTGTFVE
+4725 TIGTFVE

-4739 GASVPADTAHHE
+4739 GASAPADTAYHE
-4751 LPQGLDQILSF
+4751 LPHGFDQILDF

-4769 TFPASGSA
+4769 SFPPGGLGSQ
-4777 GEGELTHFT
+4777 GEGELTHFAT
-4786 TVDQPLTHDAFGDTS
+4786 ADQPLTHDAFGDTS

>member
-110 SLFPITTDQS
+110 NLFPITTDQS

-145 PLATR
+145 PLATGN
-150 SPLDLLGQESL
+150 PLDLLGQESL
-161 GTVAL
+161 GTFSL
-166 TPETFNGTPNV
+166 TPDTFNGTPNV

-229 IGAANV
+229 IAAANV

-254 AAFAGVDTGLKATA
+254 AAFVGVDTGLKATA
-268 TGNGVFL
+268 TRNEIFL
-275 FSEGNLIVAR
+275 FTEGNLIVAR

-353 VSTDSIGVA
+353 VSADSVGVA

-392 IGFDPNPN
+392 IGFDPNPD

-409 GSTTAD
+409 GSTMPD
-415 PTGTVPIGEV
+415 PTGSVPIGEV
-425 KTAAGGEEQ
+425 KTAVGGEEQ
-434 GQGALQALFSVVKDP
+434 GQGALQALFNVVKDP
-449 GTDGEKTVTYQ
+449 RTDGEKSTTYQ

-506 VGNDPNGPIATRITL
+506 VGNDPNGPIAIRITL

-528 GSQLVIA
+528 GGQLVID

-573 ITLTATI
+573 VTLTATI
-580 TDVDNDTATSSATIQ
+580 TDVDSDTATSSATIQ

-706 AGSGFSGGDRE
+706 VGSGFSGGDRE

-723 GADGFYTFTLKDQI
+723 GADGSYIFTLQDQI

-791 LTGASISRTVDED
+791 LTGASIARTIDED
-804 DILTPWSQ
+804 DILTAWSQ
-812 GTSPNDG
+812 GTRPNDG
-819 SADGSTTENFTGAA
+819 SADGSTTEDSTGAA

-879 NGKLLIYTISD
+879 NGKLLTYTISD
-890 GPVGSHEIVITAN
+890 GPVGSHEIIITGN

-939 QNSDLRSGPL
+939 QDSDLLSGPL
-949 DNGVQH
+949 DSGIQH

-965 ITFTDK
+965 VTLTDK
-971 DGDTV
+971 DGDTI
-976 SLTGKFTISVT
+976 SLTGKFTINVT
-987 DDVPHADVDLGWGS
+987 DDVPHADIDPGWGS
-1001 VTVDETPGNQADD
+1001 VSVDETPGNQADD
-1014 TTSSSVRNLFAKLEA
+1014 TTASSVRNLFAQLEA
-1029 TGLVGDDPDVSGD
+1029 TGVVGDDPDVPGD
-1042 NNGGNPGNG
+1042 NNGGNSGNG

-1057 SDFSVVIDD
+1057 SDFAVVIDD
-1066 SVIGADYPPYPHT
+1066 STIGADYPPYPHT

-1094 FVTDGGKIVLS
+1094 CVTDGGKIVLS

-1113 GTVSDANSAFN
+1113 GTVSDVNSAFN

-1131 AIDSDGKVSVAQY
+1131 AIASDGRVSVAQY
-1144 LSIKHDDRGDS
+1144 LSIKHDDRGDF
-1155 NETNDNGTNFNDASP
+1155 NETNDNGNNWNDASP

-1180 DGKII
+1180 NGKII

-1211 DDGPSVDVHAASG
+1211 DDGPSVEVHAASG
-1224 FSVVH
+1224 FSVIH

-1249 LFANVHDK
+1249 LFANVHHK
-1257 GSDPHLASA
+1257 GPDPHLANA
-1266 QKIDGAVG
+1266 QKVDGAIG
-1274 FAQSEGAALTVSA
+1274 FAQSEGAALAVST
-1287 NFGSDGAATSSSK
+1287 NFGADGAASSNSK

-1315 LETTDGRDIY
+1315 LETTDGKDIY

-1344 GTTNT
+1344 STTNT
-1349 GNDPAA
+1349 GSDPAA

-1378 NAGGA
+1378 NTVDA
-1383 DDYVAIA
+1383 DEYVAIA

-1403 DGDSARDSADIS
+1403 DGDPARDSADIS

-1445 LDANRAGETTGTG
+1445 LDTNRTGETTGTG
-1458 SAVATGAAGALNALV
+1458 SAIAAGALNALV
-1473 NFGADGPSSTA
+1473 NFGADGPASTA
-1484 FDLVVQSSPVNTG
+1484 FDLVVQNTPINTG
-1497 LESKGGDILIVS
+1497 LESKGGDIRIVS

-1516 FVNQGGN
+1516 YVDQGGN
-1523 FGYQAGTDRE
+1523 SAYQAGTDRE

-1563 DNSENLLT
+1563 DNTENLLT
-1571 TALDLSKYIV
+1571 TALDLSEYVI

-1588 TVKLA
+1588 TVRLA
-1593 AGAFTIQIRDDI
+1593 TGAFTIQIRDDI
-1605 PIQVSGASI
+1605 PVAKSNAIVS
-1614 TATVEEDDLTNAN
+1614 
-1627 SGNNSV
+1627 
-1633 GNNEDGSSG
+1633 
-1642 KTVANGSLTSLFKVG
+1642 
-1657 ADENGTFV
+1657 
-1665 LDISGI
+1665 
-1671 SALQNQNLTSHNTAL
+1671 
-1686 SYSISGDTLTA
+1686 
-1697 KAGSITVFTLQI
+1697 
-1709 QSNGNYTF
+1709 
-1717 TLEDQLDHAAGNG
+1717 
-1730 ENTLSINLS
+1730 
-1739 SVVRFVDYDSDG
+1739 
-1751 VTPSGGFTITVQ
+1751 
-1763 DDIPVQTQNS
+1763 
-1773 VSGAVQ
+1773 
-1779 EDALTDANSNH
+1779 
-1790 QSIGNTEGG
+1790 
-1799 QTTVAT
+1799 
-1805 GSLATLVSVGADEQ
+1805 
-1819 GTFSLLANPAGLTAV
+1819 
-1834 TSKGAAVL
+1834 
-1842 YSVSGTVLTGYVDSD
+1842 
-1857 GTAGFSGGDRVVFTL
+1857 
-1872 DVQPNGNYTFTLED
+1872 
-1886 QIDHLPN
+1886 
-1893 APANDDNQKLILDF
+1893 
-1907 TGAIQF
+1907 
-1913 TDQDGDKIQLQG
+1913 
-1925 STTTTTVT
+1925 
-1933 TPLTLQ
+1933 
-1939 PGHYDT
+1939 
-1945 YTVGGVTFDGL
+1945 
-1956 TFTGTAAN
+1956 
-1964 SFVNTAGDNAA
+1964 
-1975 SFNVSGQGVGIGNNL
+1975 
-1990 IQDNQGFIVERAG
+1990 
-2003 TDSFSFTINGSGT
+2003 
-2016 GTISWVA
+2016 
-2023 YHGGVPVSGSA
+2023 
-2034 GYDSGT
+2034 
-2040 LTLPSDGSAV
+2040 
-2050 TIDPSGTFDHLV
+2050 
-2062 IRFDLADG
+2062 
-2070 DKIRVNNFS
+2070 
-2079 YASTTTTSGGV
+2079 
-2090 FTIGIEDDIP
+2090 
-2100 VTGPNATVTV
+2100 V
-2110 DEDDLASGNHDTA
+2110 DEDDLTAGNHDTIA
-2123 SAGDDAA
+2123 AGDDAA
-2130 SVSPTTGT
+2130 SLSPVTGT
-2138 LNFLVGA
+2138 LNFSVGA
-2145 DEAGTI
+2145 DEPASVG
-2151 SFAPLD
+2151 FASLH
-2157 GFAVVDAGNHALTA
+2157 GAAVVDTAAHAVTTGNA
-2171 GNQALHYFWDAGT
+2171 ALHYYWDSAS
-2184 NTLYASTLTDT
+2184 NTLYASTLADT
-2195 PSHAF
+2195 LAHAT

-2206 IQVDPST
+2206 IQVTNAAT
-2213 GAYSFSLVGQI
+2213 GAYSFSLLGQV
-2224 DHPIHDDPNV
+2224 DHPVHDDPNV
-2234 GGTQTAYEDNI
+2234 AGSQTAYEDNI
-2245 SINLSY
+2245 NIDLTY
-2251 TITDRDGDTGN
+2251 TVTDRDGDSAT

-2274 IVGSTVAANNLVV
+2274 IMGSTVAPNNLVV
-2287 NGSFEQGHALGN
+2287 NGSFEQGHDLGN
-2299 NQWSIYHGLAGWTT
+2299 DQWSIYHSVDGWNSV
-2313 ADIGAAG
+2313 DIGTSG

-2358 GSDHYNDSGHTNT
+2358 GGDHYNDSGHTNT

-2388 TFYYSPRSNEGN
+2388 TFYYSPRPKEGN

-2434 VIGTDAG
+2434 VIGTGAG

-2455 GAYIDNVSLVPVAF
+2455 GAYIDNVSLVPVTF

-2490 NYVANTDGDANETTS
+2490 NYVADTDGDANETTS
-2505 TGYLNI
+2505 TGYLNV
-2511 KWGADDLDSGVD
+2511 KWGADNLDSGVD

-2545 TFANASVGVSGASAL
+2545 TFANASVGVSGVSAL

-2583 GRTVIEVSLSDE
+2583 GRTIIEVSLSDE
-2595 GAGAFRVVLKDQLDH
+2595 GTGAFRIVLKDQLDH

-2617 DIRLTFNY
+2617 DIRLMFNY

-2640 IGVDDDMPSANA
+2640 IGVDDDVPSANA
-2652 DADSVSTAVQTL
+2652 DSDSVSTAVQTL
-2664 NFDDVVLGENG
+2664 SFDDVVLAENG

-2680 SPYHGFNFIQTG
+2680 SPYHGFNFIQAG
-2692 IHNPPGSG
+2692 IYNPPGSG
-2700 PFATYVPHSG
+2700 PFANYAPHSG
-2710 SNLAFVGEK
+2710 SNLVFIGERD
-2719 NGVEQPG
+2719 GLEREG
-2726 YTGTAGDPITIAH
+2726 YTGTAGDPITITH
-2739 ADGSR
+2739 TDGSK

-2753 SHGSEPMTITISG
+2753 SNGSEPMTITVYG
-2766 YVNGVLV
+2766 YVNGVQV
-2773 SSFTQDIHE
+2773 SSFSQEIHQ
-2782 GTAGGPTYV
+2782 GAAGGPTYV
-2791 NLSALGSVDKIVVDG
+2791 SLSVLGSVDKIVVDG

-2812 DDFSYA
+2812 DDFTFA
-2818 DNATATGNVVTGVGT
+2818 DNSSATGNVITGVGT

-2841 GADGAKVTG
+2841 GADGAKVIG
-2850 VVGVTTDTT
+2850 VVGVTTVTT
-2859 PDGSH
+2859 PDGSQ
-2864 NFQVTGQY
+2864 NFQVIGQY
-2872 GTLVLNENGGYTYTR
+2872 GTLVLNENGDYTYTR
-2887 FDGSPVVAN
+2887 FDGSPVVAS

-2924 TISGINGEDG
+2924 TISGINREDG
-2934 DITVYENDLLA
+2934 DITVHENDLLA
-2945 SRGVDESAGSSPDS
+2945 SRGVGESAGSSPDS
-2959 GNLLQNGTFTIAA
+2959 GNLTQNGTFTIAA
-2972 ADGLNSLMID
+2972 ADGLNSLTID
-2982 GHAFVTNGVFTASSF
+2982 GHGIVTNGVFAATSF
-2997 TTATGNTFA
+2997 TTANGNIFA
-3006 VTAFNGTTVSYSY
+3006 VTAFDGTTVSYSY

-3036 PESLSV
+3036 PENVSV

-3061 DDVPTAVNDTWAT
+3061 DDVPTAVNDIWAT

-3085 LANDKFGAD
+3085 LANDDFGAD

-3099 NSPLIGQVTVTNS
+3099 NSPLIGQVTVTNG

-3168 GNSSASVDDEGLPNG
+3168 GNTSASVDDEGLPNG
-3183 IAGSTFAD
+3183 IAGSAFAD
-3191 DLSGQAITASGTLPH
+3191 DLSGQAISASGTLPH

-3249 SSAARGAIFIVV
+3249 SSATRGAIFTVV

-3281 LHDAGDN
+3281 LHDAGNN

-3306 IADKATGTLAITID
+3306 IADKATGTLTITID

-3333 TEGTSDT
+3333 TEGSSDT

-3364 LDLLKAAAKE
+3364 LDLLKAAAME

-3380 AAGDVKVQI
+3380 AAGDVRVQI

-3408 AKTYIDGL
+3408 AKTCIDGL

-3441 TTAGVRNVSYFISD
+3441 TTSGVRNVSYFISD

-3478 ANDIVSFAIGLGSSA
+3478 ANDIVSYAIGLGSSA
-3493 PSMYLDPLAYDGRG
+3493 PSTYLDPLAYDGTG
-3507 TGTDTDA
+3507 AGTDTDA
-3514 LIVTN
+3514 LIVTD
-3519 LNQLQSSLAGTVSP
+3519 LNQLQSSLAGTVNP
-3533 SISGSV
+3533 SITGSV

-3569 ATDAIT
+3569 VADAIT

-3584 TFNATTNQLTITFTG
+3584 TFNATSNLLTITFTG

-3657 ILDATDSPVNAA
+3657 VLDATDSPVIAA

-3683 LVSALLDTAAGGGF
+3683 LVSALVDTAGGGGF

-3729 ATWTAV
+3729 VTWAAV
-3735 GAVSNANALLL
+3735 GAVNNTSALLL
-3746 AADVGTRLYFKPSA
+3746 AADAGTRLYFKPSA

-3778 TGTAGTKADTT
+3778 TGTAGTKVDTST
-3789 SNGGSSAFSSA
+3789 NGGSAAFSSA

-3806 TVNSVNDAPTLGPI
+3806 TVNSVNDAPTAAI
-3820 TATAGITEAANAAS
+3820 TLASYSATEQTNLNLHNTGLSVGDIDAGSNVISMTLS
-3834 QNIAA
+3834 
-3839 VSGTFAVSDVDV
+3839 VGT
-3851 GNTLTASINGTPTL
+3851 G
-3865 VWSGGDLST
+3865 
-3874 VLTSAQINT
+3874 
-3883 LTGALVA
+3883 
-3890 GELAIS
+3890 
-3896 SSITANGGAQ
+3896 
-3906 TISYTWDPEAAALD
+3906 
-3920 FLAAGQTLTVTYQI
+3920 TLTVGAGNSGVDSITGNGTSSVTVTGTLAELNNLLAGTDTNGGGVGSGGTIVYNAN
-3934 QVSDGTATTP
+3934 VNAPPANTTLTLLVNDTGDTGSGGSLTAADTAT
-3944 TQPLSF
+3944 
-3950 VITGTNDAPV
+3950 IN
-3960 ITGDR
+3960 I
-3965 AAIVAEGGTYTIT
+3965 
-3978 TTDLNFTDVDDAA
+3978 
-3991 AGVTF
+3991 
-3996 TASSLTNGIIQVNGV
+3996 
-4011 TQNTFSG
+4011 
-4018 TQLAA
+4018 
-4023 GQVKFIHN
+4023 
-4031 GSETSTASFQV
+4031 
-4042 NVEDGNEDVSS
+4042 
-4053 PVNQSFNLTV
+4053 

-4068 LPVLNSTG
+4068 APTAAADTVITNIGNNAAAVIPEWALVANDTDLDNVVDVTAVSAGTSGTTSHAAGTG
-4076 LTVVS
+4076 
-4081 NTGSGAVTFAEAAL
+4081 NGGSVTFTDDGSNL
-4095 SSYFIDADN
+4095 
-4104 TTLGIASVA
+4104 
-4113 PAGTLQSANGT
+4113 NG
-4124 GLGAGNVGTV
+4124 GNN
-4134 GTITIDDD
+4134 
-4142 AALGGSF
+4142 GSF
-4149 TTIATDG
+4149 TYKATDG
-4156 TGSSAP
+4156 
-4162 ATTVNFVNSA
+4162 SA
-4172 TATTSLNAAASGDSI
+4172 TAAAVTVTIDNRSTSTT
-4187 IVNAQ
+4187 
-4192 TTGATLTGGV
+4192 TLTGGNANEILIGRSGASNALNGDNGNDV
-4202 GKDYIIGNTGNDTI
+4202 LIGNGLADTLNGGDGRDI
-4216 IGGANDDVLAGG
+4216 MFGGASGDTFSIFSGESAVAIGGSGDGGTIAGY
-4228 AGNDTYAFGLSDGDD
+4228 D
-4243 TIIEVGAAS
+4243 IIKDFNVTADKLTLNGTPFAAS
-4252 AGDAVLIDAN
+4252 NTV
-4262 GAALTSLSGLDND
+4262 
-4275 DDGSDGDLI
+4275 
-4284 IGVNGQQIRIVDHY
+4284 
-4298 NSGNN
+4298 
-4303 AVETISFDGA
+4303 
-4313 TFKGYSLGSGAYTIS
+4313 
-4328 TDDNGT
+4328 
-4334 RSGTSGNDLIAA
+4334 
-4346 EADGDNL
+4346 
-4353 SGGAGNDI
+4353 
-4361 LLGNASSDGLTGG
+4361 
-4374 TGSDLLVGGA
+4374 
-4384 GTDDFNFAAGDS
+4384 
-4396 QLSITGS
+4396 
-4403 GTNGVISGY
+4403 GTNGSNSDLTIGGDQVRSHAIS
-4412 DVIADFAPGATAAA
+4412 
-4426 SERIIF
+4426 
-4432 SGATVAGNATP
+4432 N
-4443 TGSTTTNSALL
+4443 
-4454 LNTGFAVASHRISSG
+4454 G
-4469 IITFDDTSGGANAN
+4469 IITFDDADS
-4483 FSTAVSLTTQ
+4483 FSSALTLDSIQ
-4493 ADVAAVVQYL
+4493 DVAAVVDYL
-4503 QANDIGAT
+4503 RQNDLGSGGA
-4511 GTTVAFEATI
+4511 TVAFTATI
-4521 GGVNHTYVYIQG
+4521 DGVNHTYVYEQVAG
-4533 TDNGSNNNSDA
+4533 SQSDNNDI
-4544 LIDLVG
+4544 LVDLENVTL
-4550 VNATSISEPNNNEI
+4550 TSG
-4564 AVVGTSVADPIVLD
+4564 GTSLATLIGNGRVDPIVLD
-4578 LGNNGVAFSSLE
+4578 LGAHGISFSSISD
-4590 NGVSFDI
+4590 GVQFDI

-4604 QIAWTGDG
+4604 QTAWTGDG

-4624 GKIESGNELF
+4624 GRIESGNELF

-4658 GVIDTRDQAFGDLVV
+4658 GVIDTGDQAFGDLVV

-4679 NGVSEDGEL
+4679 NGVSEGGEL
-4688 IKLGELDIKSIDL
+4688 IKLSDLDIKSIDL

-4706 APIDGQTVAGVG
+4706 APIDGQTIAGVG

-4762 GPGHGEL
+4762 GPDHGEL
-4769 TFPASGSA
+4769 TFPASGPA
-4777 GEGELTHFT
+4777 GEGELMHFT